1 VGLFVVIGTRFAC
14 GVGRTFETGGFET
27 GGLEPSALEL
37 SEKSPKNSSATA
49 SDDIASTGL
58 RPKEFPFLG

>member
-1 VGLFVVIGTRFAC
+1 LEA
-14 GVGRTFETGGFET
+14 GGF
-27 GGLEPSALEL
+27 GASVLEL
-37 SEKSPKNSSATA
+37 SEKSPKKSSATA